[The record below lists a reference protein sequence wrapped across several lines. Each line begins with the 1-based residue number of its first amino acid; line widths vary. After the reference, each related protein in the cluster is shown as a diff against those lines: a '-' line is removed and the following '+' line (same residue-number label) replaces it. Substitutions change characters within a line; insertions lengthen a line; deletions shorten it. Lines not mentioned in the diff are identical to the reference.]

1 MALRPRLWPRVPWTR
16 GSELE
21 LRCGTKAV
29 NSRTGG
35 SVTARYAPPDRL
47 DSRFTEGLAADF
59 TGRMRGGAVGGKV
72 YGLEWELRHALSAA
86 ASVGRERVRDHLVTS
101 VGAYDL
107 KTLRLDR
114 REVIALR
121 HERDIMAR

>member
-1 MALRPRLWPRVPWTR
+1 VALRPRLWPRVPWTR

-72 YGLEWELRHALSAA
+72 YGLEWELRHALTA
-86 ASVGRERVRDHLVTS
+86 VVTS

>member
-47 DSRFTEGLAADF
+47 DSRFTEGLAADSPAECEGARWGGRF
-59 TGRMRGGAVGGKV
+59 TDSNGSCAMP
-72 YGLEWELRHALSAA
+72 
-86 ASVGRERVRDHLVTS
+86 
-101 VGAYDL
+101 
-107 KTLRLDR
+107 
-114 REVIALR
+114 
-121 HERDIMAR
+121 

>member
-1 MALRPRLWPRVPWTR
+1 
-16 GSELE
+16 
-21 LRCGTKAV
+21 
-29 NSRTGG
+29 
-35 SVTARYAPPDRL
+35 
-47 DSRFTEGLAADF
+47 
-59 TGRMRGGAVGGKV
+59 MRGGAVGGKV
-72 YGLEWELRHALSAA
+72 YGLEWELRHALTA
-86 ASVGRERVRDHLVTS
+86 VVTS